1 MKIIKN
7 LTFAALAVTLLYP
20 MKRAWTTPLL
30 ALSFAGALAGAF
42 PAAADPILYA
52 TAERG
57 AMLIKIDVASGDVTT
72 IGNASGAL
80 GIAFAPDGKAYSIT
94 ESCTACAGVPRLV
107 TVDLP
112 TASIITGVPVSPRM
126 KFKAIVCSP
135 QGILYGV
142 DGASGSGSGSFFI
155 IDPTTGKATR
165 LGASGAAVDIMD
177 LAFHPDGTLYGIEGT
192 RLYTID
198 PVTGKRTLAKQLRGV
213 TDVMG
218 LAITADGA
226 FYAADYTSPS
236 PLVRIDVGT
245 GQTTPVVRTKLNLIH
260 GLDLLPPPAMNI
272 TWQGDRV
279 VVTWPAWAAGHV
291 LQSTA
296 SLSADASWT
305 TSPGA
310 PVTVGDRITASLDAS
325 DPARF
330 FRLVKP

>member
-1 MKIIKN
+1 MRIIKD

-20 MKRAWTTPLL
+20 MKRAWKTPLL

-94 ESCTACAGVPRLV
+94 ESCTACAGVPLLA
-107 TVDLP
+107 TVDLG
-112 TASIITGVPVSPRM
+112 TASIITSVPVSPRM

-142 DGASGSGSGSFFI
+142 DEASSSGSGSFFI

-165 LGASGAAVDIMD
+165 LGTSGAAVSIMD

-198 PVTGKRTLAKQLRGV
+198 LVTAKRTLATQLRGV

-236 PLVRIDVGT
+236 PLVRIDIGT

-279 VVTWPAWAAGHV
+279 VVTWPAWAVGHV
-291 LQSTA
+291 LQSTTNPVSPA
-296 SLSADASWT
+296 VWST
-305 TSPGA
+305 VSPG
-310 PVTVGDRITASLDAS
+310 PVVVNGQNAVTNPVSGTQNFYRLS
-325 DPARF
+325 D
-330 FRLVKP
+330 